1 VHGHVIDYW
10 GHQLSGVP
18 VEIGGTLV
26 TTDNLGAFTINGV
39 AAEYDASLV
48 VQFPD
53 NYDGQIYGW
62 VYQGLTRRDPTL
74 QVYAGLESQSGNVSI
89 TPTHADVTL
98 TDGRTQSISFGG
110 PDGQWDFTDVGA
122 QGYGQAS
129 VNWRGPTKTQQ
140 TVHGLIFSQDPTSDL
155 PTGYAAYDAKPIS
168 LNGAVTDI
176 SPVTLDMSAKT
187 IASGNITGTVTPAS
201 FDTRNNRV
209 FLQFTSNAFIQL
221 VDDNGP
227 NSFTYQVP
235 TIANSSITFAAS
247 EGQAYY
253 GAFAMVHQD
262 ALAAG
267 ATGIAVTIPKP
278 SDHLAVAPA
287 TAVNKV
293 DANTQFSFQAAAG
306 AGGLFVIAF
315 ENANTGALKT
325 DGLFIVTS
333 KKTLKLP
340 KVANDSF
347 ALLPGNSYYWRV
359 QTHGA
364 LANADTAAGPGGF
377 MDPFSGDAYHATPR
391 GPRRGSGSFTVSDYS
406 AKITMAP

>member
-1 VHGHVIDYW
+1 VIDFW

-26 TTDNLGAFTINGV
+26 TTDNVGAFTIDNV

-74 QVYAGLESQSGNVSI
+74 QVYAGLEQQSGNVSI
-89 TPTHADVTL
+89 TPTHAELTL

-110 PDGQWDFTDVGA
+110 PDGQSNFTGVGA
-122 QGYGQAS
+122 LGYAQAS
-129 VNWRGPTKTQQ
+129 VSWRGPAMTQQ
-140 TVHGLIFSQDPTSDL
+140 TVHGLIFSEDPTSDL

-168 LNGAVTDI
+168 LNATVTDV

-187 IASGNITGTVTPAS
+187 IASGNITGTVTPAG
-201 FDTRNNRV
+201 FDTRGNRV

-221 VDDNGP
+221 ADDNGP
-227 NSFTYQVP
+227 NTFTYHVP
-235 TIANSSITFAAS
+235 TIANSSVTFAAF

-253 GAFAMVHQD
+253 GPYAIAHQD

-267 ATGIAVTIPKP
+267 ATGVAVTIPKP
-278 SDHLAVAPA
+278 SSQLALTPA
-287 TAVNKV
+287 TAINKV
-293 DANTQFSFQAAAG
+293 DASTQFSFQAAAG
-306 AGGLFVIAF
+306 AAGLFVIAF

-340 KVANDSF
+340 KVANDTF

-364 LANADTAAGPGGF
+364 LANADAATSPGGF
-377 MDPFSGDAYHATPR
+377 MDSFSGDYYHLTPR
-391 GPRRGSGSFTVSDYS
+391 GPRRGSGAFTISDYS
-406 AKITMAP
+406 DKMTMAP